1 MDPKKTSIDECP
13 AKKHKRR
20 VALEPEAYRDQMKLC
35 PKCGANGEDIKFKY
49 CNNKKESQA
58 RYQCTKCKHK
68 FMFRYQRRSH
78 PNGYA
83 KAHQRQQRTPTP
95 DIAINYE
102 QPITSPSP
110 NEISYIEQG
119 DQLQRACNL
128 AAQDNPIV
136 EQFSNG
142 PRWNDLP
149 AHDGFPDFAQG
160 HRSRYNIVNGSVVDM
175 HSSTTL
181 PTFMGSLVH
190 GGISYEQVDQQSLC
204 NIGAIGI
211 SDDGQSLDPRQCILS
226 TQDTLFGGEQA
237 DQQSLCNIGAND
249 IFDDGKSLDPRQ
261 CNLFAQ
267 DTLFGGE
274 QVDQQSLC
282 NIGANNILDDGRS
295 LDPKQRILSA
305 QDTLFGGEQV
315 DHQSLCNV
323 GVNDIS
329 ENGRSLVSKQYSV
342 STYETPFDF
351 EQGHQQSLC
360 NIFDESINEEQ
371 LPEIMWPLGS
381 PTHFETPYWQVDE
394 QTLRNISANDIFDDE
409 RFSDSEEWNLFG
421 HGEVLQSY

>member
-226 TQDTLFGGEQA
+226 AQDTLFGGEQA
-237 DQQSLCNIGAND
+237 D
-249 IFDDGKSLDPRQ
+249 
-261 CNLFAQ
+261 
-267 DTLFGGE
+267 
-274 QVDQQSLC
+274 
-282 NIGANNILDDGRS
+282 
-295 LDPKQRILSA
+295 
-305 QDTLFGGEQV
+305 
-315 DHQSLCNV
+315 
-323 GVNDIS
+323 
-329 ENGRSLVSKQYSV
+329 
-342 STYETPFDF
+342 
-351 EQGHQQSLC
+351 QQSLC